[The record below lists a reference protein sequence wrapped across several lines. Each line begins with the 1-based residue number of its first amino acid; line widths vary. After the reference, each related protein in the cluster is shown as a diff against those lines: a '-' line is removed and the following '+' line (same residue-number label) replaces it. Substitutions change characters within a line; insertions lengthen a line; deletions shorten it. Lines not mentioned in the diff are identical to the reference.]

1 MRKRG
6 CVRVVEK
13 VRVWE
18 NLIERE
24 CVRVRKI
31 ERSMGSERAFK
42 CEKERL
48 MRRVRSGKNFSS
60 VHFHF
65 LSHKTLDPG

>member
-6 CVRVVEK
+6 CVWGVEK

-24 CVRVRKI
+24 CVRKI
-31 ERSMGSERAFK
+31 ERSIGSERAFK
-42 CEKERL
+42 YEKERL